1 MFEKF
6 VLDNGI
12 KVVTYKMP
20 EMRSVSVG
28 LWLNVGS
35 RCETPENNGVSHFIE
50 HMLFKGTTKRSSKKI
65 SQIFDSI
72 GGQLNAFTGKECTCF
87 YSKTLSDYLELSID
101 VLSDMYFD
109 SIFSENEIALEK
121 NVVLEE
127 IDMYEDSPEELVNDI
142 ISKTVWRDSLGYPI
156 LGPSENIV
164 NLTREKILKYKN
176 DNYTF
181 NRLVIS
187 VAGNFDDK
195 KLLKYLNKYFNRE
208 NKNESK
214 IKYRKNEFNSGDV
227 VKNKDI
233 EQAHICIAY
242 PGLKS
247 KDDLVYP
254 MLAVNLILGGGM
266 SSRLFQEVREK
277 RGLAYSIYSYTSSYM
292 EEGMFN
298 IYVGCNPKNVEKV
311 TNIIDS
317 QVDKIATK
325 GLTPKEINSAK
336 QQLKGNFLLGLEN
349 TTSLM
354 SYAGK
359 SECLWNEIETVE
371 EVLKQINDIDKEK
384 IDKAIEQIFVQNQKA
399 MVKIIGNTATILNT

>member
-1 MFEKF
+1 MQGRLIMFERYR
-6 VLDNGI
+6 LDNGI
-12 KVVTYKMP
+12 KIVTYKMP
-20 EMRSVSVG
+20 QARSVSVG

-50 HMLFKGTTKRSSKKI
+50 HMLFKGTQKRSAKKI

-109 SIFSENEIALEK
+109 SLFSENEIALEK

-127 IDMYEDSPEELVNDI
+127 IDMYEDAPEELVNDI
-142 ISKTVWRDSLGYPI
+142 MAKTVWQNSLGYPI
-156 LGPSENIV
+156 LGPRKKIEEI
-164 NLTREKILKYKN
+164 TREKILAYKN
-176 DNYTF
+176 ENYTF
-181 NRLVIS
+181 NRMVIS
-187 VAGNFDDK
+187 VAGNFDEK

-208 NKNESK
+208 NTNNSE
-214 IKYRKNEFNSGDV
+214 IKYEKNHFHSGNV
-227 VKNKDI
+227 IKNKDI
-233 EQAHICIAY
+233 EQAHICLGY

-247 KDDLVYP
+247 RDDLVYP
-254 MLAVNLILGGGM
+254 MLALNLVLGGGM

-277 RGLAYSIYSYTSSYM
+277 RGLAYSVYSYTSSYM
-292 EEGMFN
+292 EEGIFN
-298 IYVGCNPKNVEKV
+298 VYVGCNPKNSQKV
-311 TNIIDS
+311 INIIES
-317 QVDKIATK
+317 QINKITNK
-325 GLTPKEINSAK
+325 GLTKKEIESAK

-354 SYAGK
+354 SYGGK

-371 EVLKQINDIDKEK
+371 EVLSQINEIDEEK
-384 IDKAIEQIFVQNQKA
+384 INEVIKKVFLNERALV
-399 MVKIIGNTATILNT
+399 IIKNA

>member
-6 VLDNGI
+6 VLENGI
-12 KVVTYKMP
+12 KVITYKMP

-35 RCETPENNGVSHFIE
+35 RSETPENNGVSHFIE
-50 HMLFKGTTKRSSKKI
+50 HMLFKGTKKRNAKKI

-87 YSKTLSDYLELSID
+87 YSKTLSNYLELSLD

-109 SIFSENEIALEK
+109 SLFSESDIALEK

-142 ISKTVWRDSLGYPI
+142 IAQTVWKNSLGYPI
-156 LGPSENIV
+156 LGPSKNIKEI
-164 NLTREKILKYKN
+164 TREKILAYK
-176 DNYTF
+176 DTNYTL
-181 NRLVIS
+181 NRLTIS
-187 VAGNFDDK
+187 VAGNFEDK
-195 KLLKYLNKYFNRE
+195 KLIKYLNKYFNRE
-208 NKNESK
+208 KSNLSEVKYEKND
-214 IKYRKNEFNSGDV
+214 FHSGNIV
-227 VKNKDI
+227 RNKDI

-247 KDDLVYP
+247 RDELVYP
-254 MLAVNLILGGGM
+254 MLATNLVLGGGM

-298 IYVGCNPKNVEKV
+298 IYVGCNPRNSNKV
-311 TNIIDS
+311 MNIINAQIDRII
-317 QVDKIATK
+317 DK
-325 GLTPKEINSAK
+325 GLTAREIKGAKE
-336 QQLKGNFLLGLEN
+336 QLKGNFLLGLEN
-349 TTSLM
+349 TTSIM
-354 SYAGK
+354 SYGGK
-359 SECLWNEIETVE
+359 SECLWNEIETVD
-371 EVLKQINDIDKEK
+371 EVLKQINDISEEK
-384 IDKAIEQIFVQNQKA
+384 INAVIKQMFAQNSRST
-399 MVKIIGNTATILNT
+399 VIVSNT

>member
-1 MFEKF
+1 MFDKF
-6 VLDNGI
+6 VLDNRI

-35 RCETPENNGVSHFIE
+35 RSETPENNGVSHFIE
-50 HMLFKGTTKRSSKKI
+50 HMLFKGTKKRSAKKI

-87 YSKTLSDYLELSID
+87 YSKTLSDYLELSLD

-109 SIFSENEIALEK
+109 SLFAENEILLEK

-142 ISKTVWRDSLGYPI
+142 IAQTAWKNSLGYPI
-156 LGPSENIV
+156 LGPRKNIEEI
-164 NLTREKILKYKN
+164 TREKIIAYKES
-176 DNYTF
+176 NYTLD
-181 NRLVIS
+181 RLTIS
-187 VAGNFDDK
+187 IAGNFEEK
-195 KLLKYLNKYFNRE
+195 KLMRYVNKFFNRE
-208 NKNESK
+208 RSNVSEV
-214 IKYRKNEFNSGDV
+214 KYEKNEFYSGDV
-227 VKNKDI
+227 IRNKDI
-233 EQAHICIAY
+233 EQAHICSAY

-247 KDDLVYP
+247 RDELVYP
-254 MLAVNLILGGGM
+254 MLAVNLALGGGM

-298 IYVGCNPKNVEKV
+298 IYVGCNPKNSNKV
-311 TNIIDS
+311 MNIINS
-317 QVDKIATK
+317 QINRIVDK
-325 GLTPKEINSAK
+325 GLTAREINSAK
-336 QQLKGNFLLGLEN
+336 EQLKGNFLLGLEN

-354 SYAGK
+354 SYGGK
-359 SECLWNEIETVE
+359 SECLWNEIETVD

-384 IDKAIEQIFVQNQKA
+384 INAVINQIFAQEKR
-399 MVKIIGNTATILNT
+399 ATVIVTNS